1 MQYLLICLHD
11 EWRRGRVHSLMESIV
26 REEHEHEIATEEQQE
41 EEGKI
46 AFIPA
51 SATNFSQI
59 LLLHHCLPEQD
70 EHIVM
75 LEIQDIPANGVVEL
89 IHDGSLRTHHMV
101 KHAKRLCEKSLHHRS
116 HHNTLA

>member
-1 MQYLLICLHD
+1 M
-11 EWRRGRVHSLMESIV
+11 HSLMESIV
-26 REEHEHEIATEEQQE
+26 REEHEHEIAAEEQQE

-70 EHIVM
+70 EHVVM
-75 LEIQDIPANGVVEL
+75 LEIQDIPADGVVEL